1 MLLPIAYNRTEMQP
15 DAKVYFIKSGQ
26 TCVTDVKL
34 LQASLEHMIE
44 AHHTLAEGFLN
55 RLFAL
60 LNWTLTEFTIS
71 SQVCSLNASRQP
83 CASQAHA

>member
-1 MLLPIAYNRTEMQP
+1 M
-15 DAKVYFIKSGQ
+15 IKIRM
-26 TCVTDVKL
+26 

-44 AHHTLAEGFLN
+44 AHHALAEGFLN

-71 SQVCSLNASRQP
+71 SQVRSLDALSQP
-83 CASQAHA
+83 CASQVHAYHARTPRAAVSSACMLGFVALCFA

>member
-1 MLLPIAYNRTEMQP
+1 MMKI
-15 DAKVYFIKSGQ
+15 KV
-26 TCVTDVKL
+26 

-71 SQVCSLNASRQP
+71 SQVRS
-83 CASQAHA
+83 

>member
-1 MLLPIAYNRTEMQP
+1 MMKI
-15 DAKVYFIKSGQ
+15 G
-26 TCVTDVKL
+26 L

-44 AHHTLAEGFLN
+44 AHHALAEGFLN

-71 SQVCSLNASRQP
+71 SQVCSSDAFCQP
-83 CASQAHA
+83 CASHMHACHATKSLAISCACILNTIAL